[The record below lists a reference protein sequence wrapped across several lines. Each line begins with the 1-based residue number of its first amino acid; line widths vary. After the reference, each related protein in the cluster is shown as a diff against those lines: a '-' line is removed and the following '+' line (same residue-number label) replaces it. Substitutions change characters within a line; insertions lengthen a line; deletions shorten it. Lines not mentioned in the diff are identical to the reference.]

1 MLSKNTARRGT
12 KAKPSGVGE
21 RRRLCCLSR
30 AIWVRLFQR
39 SLNLLFLWLAQHLAA
54 NLLRGRSAVAVAAA
68 AQKAVGDDSASRR
81 AHAAAHPHVRN
92 RYASTSN
99 KGPRREPFERLRW
112 RLRNMVEITPQYPPQ
127 PTQIRRLGQWM
138 RPLCRCACDRLL
150 AIRLLSLK
158 PRRPALV
165 TRPWLQSILSGEVT
179 AGGNRLAKKN
189 EMSTAPHRYKIL
201 GYAVCSQE
209 KTHVCRSQ

>member
-1 MLSKNTARRGT
+1 
-12 KAKPSGVGE
+12 VGE

-112 RLRNMVEITPQYPPQ
+112 RVRNMVEITPQYPRSQRKFADWANGCGRYVVARATDYSRSASSPSNHDARRWLRALGFNQFFPEKWSAPVVRARYPELSTHTRSSADFITIPCARDCKAGPQ
-127 PTQIRRLGQWM
+127 PTAQ
-138 RPLCRCACDRLL
+138 
-150 AIRLLSLK
+150 
-158 PRRPALV
+158 
-165 TRPWLQSILSGEVT
+165 
-179 AGGNRLAKKN
+179 
-189 EMSTAPHRYKIL
+189 
-201 GYAVCSQE
+201 
-209 KTHVCRSQ
+209 